1 MKKVLLSICIPTYNR
16 AEYLDEAINSVLV
29 QITED
34 IKDKIEICVS
44 DNNSIDNT
52 KDIILSLQKKSTI
65 PIIYHENSTNIGADM
80 NFLKVI
86 EIILRIY
93 WQFLQ
98 IPDSTKSA
106 LDISK
111 LL

>member
-1 MKKVLLSICIPTYNR
+1 MGLYDNS
-16 AEYLDEAINSVLV
+16 AEEL
-29 QITED
+29 
-34 IKDKIEICVS
+34 
-44 DNNSIDNT
+44 
-52 KDIILSLQKKSTI
+52 
-65 PIIYHENSTNIGADM
+65 
-80 NFLKVI
+80 LKVI

-98 IPDSTKSA
+98 VPDSTKSA